1 MVPQLISLLVAVAAT
16 AAVCGYTASAIA
28 RRRKQRARRYFTV
41 GFLCG
46 FTAGVVVR
54 RNWRDIAH
62 LAGRT
67 LRATPSRLVRQP
79 QRPVRLPLALPSVRR

>member
-1 MVPQLISLLVAVAAT
+1 MVPQLIFLLVAVAAT
-16 AAVCGYTASAIA
+16 AAVCGHTASAIA
-28 RRRKQRARRYFTV
+28 RRKKQRTRRHFTV

-67 LRATPSRLVRQP
+67 ISSTPRRLGRQP
-79 QRPVRLPLALPSVRR
+79 QRVDRLPLALLPLRR